1 MLFHRIALCMTRRC
15 NAACGICCFSCS
27 PDSSER
33 IGHEALRFHIRD
45 AASHPQITRV
55 GFTGGEALL
64 DYEEVLELS
73 RYARALGLT
82 TSVNTN
88 GFWGEDPERWRPRL
102 CALREAGLECVYFSA
117 DPWHQQFVPV
127 AQLRR
132 AIELTLSLGL
142 EARVGVLETASSD
155 HTGELATLLGP
166 ELGTLLQSGPLM
178 RAGRAAKTVPAGDF
192 PALCAPEEA
201 LCGFDRTLHVSYDGN
216 LYMCCSQFSTQSPPL
231 IVGRTGETTVGEA
244 HDRISRSD
252 VLYVL
257 LRRGPGWFYRRSV
270 ARALVCATGPVHPC
284 QLCRDMIANAA
295 LLDALRED
303 IRAEAEALRLDSFFT
318 GLRGRREA

>member
-88 GFWGEDPERWRPRL
+88 GFWGEDPERWRPQL

-132 AIELTLSLGL
+132 AIELTLSLGQGFTTL
-142 EARVGVLETASSD
+142 AASIFLNWGKSAPNF
-155 HTGELATLLGP
+155 TVQNSWISSSLPGAWLANW
-166 ELGTLLQSGPLM
+166 LQGKSRISKP
-178 RAGRAAKTVPAGDF
+178 F
-192 PALCAPEEA
+192 SC
-201 LCGFDRTLHVSYDGN
+201 SS
-216 LYMCCSQFSTQSPPL
+216 LYM
-231 IVGRTGETTVGEA
+231 A
-244 HDRISRSD
+244 SRGS
-252 VLYVL
+252 
-257 LRRGPGWFYRRSV
+257 
-270 ARALVCATGPVHPC
+270 
-284 QLCRDMIANAA
+284 
-295 LLDALRED
+295 
-303 IRAEAEALRLDSFFT
+303 
-318 GLRGRREA
+318 